1 MHFAV
6 CSMYSRL
13 KNTDSSFSGS
23 MVTHRSLHSLK
34 SMSEPDGQGSD
45 GWPHVPTVVP
55 GPVRSGE
62 ICVHYGTR
70 RSSIGSGAAE
80 TSDAAADRRAA
91 RVDIARRK
99 RKCERAGDEGV
110 WNGYRGTQPRSASC
124 W

>member
-13 KNTDSSFSGS
+13 KNTQSAFSGS
-23 MVTHRSLHSLK
+23 KVAHRSLHSLK

-45 GWPHVPTVVP
+45 GWPHVPTLVP
-55 GPVRSGE
+55 LPVRSGE

-99 RKCERAGDEGV
+99 GKCERAGDEGV
-110 WNGYRGTQPRSASC
+110 WNGYSLEARSC